1 MNRRVAA
8 CLILTAFL
16 LAPAAAAETAE
27 FVARG
32 KEPGWIVRKTVDG
45 ITFSPMDG
53 PEVTVS
59 PLPQMQEADGAAI
72 YEATVNGESFKLTIT
87 QEVCVDTMSGM
98 SYPASVSVE
107 TGGKRFEGLGGEPAA
122 LLHGAWIVE
131 QIDGKP
137 IVEGSN
143 VTMDFGTEG
152 KVAGGASCNRYFSA
166 YTLTGEGLNFSK
178 AGSTMMACEQ
188 PLMDQERR
196 FLKILEA
203 VARFEIGPDGALLL
217 QTDNARSVTARRK
230 G

>member
-32 KEPGWIVRKTVDG
+32 NEPGWIVRKTVDG

-107 TGGKRFEGLGGEPAA
+107 TGGKRFEGCGGEPAA

-143 VTMDFGTEG
+143 VTMDFGTE
-152 KVAGGASCNRYFSA
+152 
-166 YTLTGEGLNFSK
+166 
-178 AGSTMMACEQ
+178 
-188 PLMDQERR
+188 
-196 FLKILEA
+196 
-203 VARFEIGPDGALLL
+203 ARSRQRLL
-217 QTDNARSVTARRK
+217 QQVFQRLHADRRGADLLEGGLDDDGLRATAHGPGTAVPENSRSRRAVRDRA
-230 G
+230 GRGLAPSDR

>member
-1 MNRRVAA
+1 
-8 CLILTAFL
+8 LILTAFL
-16 LAPAAAAETAE
+16 LAPAVAAETAE

-32 KEPGWIVRKTVDG
+32 NEPGWLVHKTDDG
-45 ITFSPMDG
+45 ITFSSMDG
-53 PEVTVS
+53 AELTVS
-59 PLPQMQEADGAAI
+59 PLPPMQESGGVAI
-72 YEATVNGESFKLTIT
+72 YEATVNGESFKLAIT
-87 QEVCVDTMSGM
+87 QGVCVDTMSGM

-107 TGGKRFEGLGGEPAA
+107 TGGKRFDGCGGEPAA
-122 LLHGAWIVE
+122 LLHGAWTVE

-152 KVAGGASCNRYFSA
+152 KVAGSASCNRYFSG
-166 YTLTGEGLNFSK
+166 YTLTGEGLTFSK

-203 VARFEIGPDGALLL
+203 VARFEIGADGSLIL
-217 QTDNARSVTARRK
+217 QTDDARSVTARRK

>member
-1 MNRRVAA
+1 
-8 CLILTAFL
+8 LILTAFL
-16 LAPAAAAETAE
+16 LAPAVAAEPAE

-32 KEPGWIVRKTVDG
+32 NEPGWLVHKTDDG
-45 ITFSPMDG
+45 ITFSSMDG
-53 PEVTVS
+53 AELTVS
-59 PLPQMQEADGAAI
+59 PLPPMQESGGVAI

-87 QEVCVDTMSGM
+87 QGVCVDTMSGM

-107 TGGKRFEGLGGEPAA
+107 TGGKRLDGCGGEPAA
-122 LLHGAWIVE
+122 LLHGAWTVE

-152 KVAGGASCNRYFSA
+152 KVAGSASCNRYFIS

-203 VARFEIGPDGALLL
+203 VARFEIGADGSLIL
-217 QTDNARSVTARRK
+217 QTDDARSVTARRK